1 MTIPAYLW
9 LRDDG
14 DAIIKGG
21 VDIRGREFSIEIKG
35 FHHNLSIPTD
45 NTTGKPTG
53 TRQHSSMMIVKEFD
67 YSSPYLYKAV
77 ASGQNLVS
85 AEIKWYRINDA
96 GQEVSISI
104 CSLNAFELCQYLQQ
118 WPHHKIPIVITLS
131 Q

>member
-53 TRQHSSMMIVKEFD
+53 TRQHSD
-67 YSSPYLYKAV
+67 LPPGL
-77 ASGQNLVS
+77 
-85 AEIKWYRINDA
+85 DT
-96 GQEVSISI
+96 
-104 CSLNAFELCQYLQQ
+104 
-118 WPHHKIPIVITLS
+118 TLT
-131 Q
+131 